1 MSDRDSTRRP
11 LLKGMGTAVTPVLLQ
26 TDGDSGWIDEDG
38 NGNPLDEALFAQ
50 RLGIGNAA
58 GVVTSQ
64 QVGG

>member
-1 MSDRDSTRRP
+1 
-11 LLKGMGTAVTPVLLQ
+11 MGTAVTPVLLQ

>member
-1 MSDRDSTRRP
+1 M
-11 LLKGMGTAVTPVLLQ
+11 TPVLLQ